1 MRHMDSLKDLI
12 QSVGSLHHT
21 SVPTREDPPHTHTH
35 THTHQIIKRIG

>member
-35 THTHQIIKRIG
+35 TKDNKENRIT